1 MYSEMHQKLGGLMV
15 GIQIFIVKF
24 FQLCYMFESV
34 YNKKNGNNEV
44 PLHSSQDGCYPKVYK
59 Q

>member
-1 MYSEMHQKLGGLMV
+1 MHKGSNFSKSLPTL
-15 GIQIFIVKF
+15 IIFCF
-24 FQLCYMFESV
+24 
-34 YNKKNGNNEV
+34 KKIAITNQNHNEV

>member
-1 MYSEMHQKLGGLMV
+1 MV

-34 YNKKNGNNEV
+34 YNKNVEKRM
-44 PLHSSQDGCYPKVYK
+44 LHLKCITLFT
-59 Q
+59 